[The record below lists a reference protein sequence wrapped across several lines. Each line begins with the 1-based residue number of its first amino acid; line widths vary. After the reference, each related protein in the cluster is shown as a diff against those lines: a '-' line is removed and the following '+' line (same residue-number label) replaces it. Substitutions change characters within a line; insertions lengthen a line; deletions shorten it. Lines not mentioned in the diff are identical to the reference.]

1 MFDKNPSYVLNLKED
16 TDVIVRLKV
25 LAEVAPDGAT
35 LVTDIKKF
43 QFAVNAQ
50 MYRIQTPGFPPAK
63 GSINLNSLRNPV
75 ATTHDGKYTSSLSA
89 CVSNRVRVSAG
100 QYMVIP
106 STFNPQQMGKFE
118 LIVYTSSPN
127 VEGRRYVP

>member
-43 QFAVNAQ
+43 
-50 MYRIQTPGFPPAK
+50 
-63 GSINLNSLRNPV
+63 
-75 ATTHDGKYTSSLSA
+75 
-89 CVSNRVRVSAG
+89 
-100 QYMVIP
+100 
-106 STFNPQQMGKFE
+106 
-118 LIVYTSSPN
+118 
-127 VEGRRYVP
+127 